1 MSLGALILLS
11 LIVLLV
17 FVLRRRQES
26 AVNTT
31 VALTRPTIVSP
42 AAGHDEQREEGE
54 REVFEL

>member
-17 FVLRRRQES
+17 FVRRRRQES
-26 AVNTT
+26 TVKTAV
-31 VALTRPTIVSP
+31 APTRRTIVSP
-42 AAGHDEQREEGE
+42 AAGLDEKREEGE